1 MLAPAFRAVAAS
13 VFRAVAADTASAP
26 AYGRRAQPGSHA
38 SDACT
43 CLSRRCSVWLSRR
56 CSRHSVCSGLRSPG
70 TARLPRKRCLHLPF
84 APSQPTQRLLRLT
97 VAGHSPAPT
106 QAMLAP
112 AFAPSQPVDRRKL
125 EEREAIVPQRR
136 DFCRPPAGWAG
147 CLSRRRSRH
156 SVCSGLRSPGTA
168 RLPRKRCLHLPSR
181 RRSVCLS
188 RRRSRHS
195 VCSGLRSPGTARL
208 PRKRCLHLPSRRRSR
223 WIGGSSRSVR
233 RLCLSDETSAVHR
246 RVGRA
251 VFRAVAADI
260 ASAPA
265 YGRRAEPGSTQAMLA
280 PAFRAVAADMASA
293 PACWYSEPVDRR
305 KLEKREAILPQRR
318 DFCRPPADWA

>member
-13 VFRAVAADTASAP
+13 DFRAVAADTASAP

-43 CLSRRCSVWLSRR
+43 CLSRRRSVCLSRR
-56 CSRHSVCSGLRSPG
+56 RSRHSVCSGLRSPG
-70 TARLPRKRCLHLPF
+70 AARLPRKRCLHLPF
-84 APSQPTQRLLRLT
+84 APSQRLAFAPLQPTQRLLRLT

-112 AFAPSQPVDRRKL
+112 AFRAVAASGFRAVAADTASAPAYGRRAQPGSHASD
-125 EEREAIVPQRR
+125 A
-136 DFCRPPAGWAG
+136 C
-147 CLSRRRSRH
+147 
-156 SVCSGLRSPGTA
+156 T
-168 RLPRKRCLHLPSR
+168 
-181 RRSVCLS
+181 CLS